1 MPPWPPCLHL
11 EEVPGLEKEGN
22 SPMQSGKNPLIF
34 KLGRHGGGEPVLSP
48 SQSDSDKEGKQEIM
62 ILIETPGKDRG
73 DIAPQHNYPHWI
85 VARTQP
91 DIRFGSSCAAALR
104 LKHSHGI

>member
-22 SPMQSGKNPLIF
+22 SPMQSGKKTLIF
-34 KLGRHGGGEPVLSP
+34 KLGRHRGGEPVLSP